1 MRRAIL
7 TLGGTAAGLAALLS
21 FKTHPATLSAS
32 DAPAVPAAGGSSASG
47 GGGTQ
52 ANSASSAPK
61 KSAAHKASSPQS
73 GSQKTSTQQSQQP
86 QSTSR
91 KPASKPSP
99 SASAAPATRTLT
111 GAVENTQYGPMQVAV
126 VMTGTKITNVK
137 VLQQTNLGAESQ
149 QIDASAIPKLNSET
163 LAAQSA
169 RIDSVSGATYTS
181 QGYKE
186 SLQSALDK
194 A

>member
-1 MRRAIL
+1 MLRAVL

-21 FKTHPATLSAS
+21 FKTHPATVAADS
-32 DAPAVPAAGGSSASG
+32 APAAPHPAKQSTAPKQSGPGKHPATAKKSG
-47 GGGTQ
+47 GGGTAQ
-52 ANSASSAPK
+52 AA
-61 KSAAHKASSPQS
+61 
-73 GSQKTSTQQSQQP
+73 T
-86 QSTSR
+86 
-91 KPASKPSP
+91 
-99 SASAAPATRTLT
+99 TRTLT

-126 VMTGTKITNVK
+126 VMTGRKITNVK
-137 VLQQTNLGAESQ
+137 VLQRTDLGAESQ

-169 RIDSVSGATYTS
+169 RIDAVSGASYTS